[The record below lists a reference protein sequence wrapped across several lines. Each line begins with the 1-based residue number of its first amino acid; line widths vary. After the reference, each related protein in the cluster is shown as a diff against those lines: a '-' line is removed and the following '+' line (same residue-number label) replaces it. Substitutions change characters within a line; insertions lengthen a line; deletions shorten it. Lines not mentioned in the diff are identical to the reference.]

1 MVPGAGRGFGEA
13 GVPLVA
19 HPDVGVLADRE
30 HCRGLGLGDK
40 VVRGV
45 LVERVAR
52 NAADIAEVLP
62 GAGLKMPENSTLSLT
77 FSRRV
82 LHQHPP
88 GFCERD
94 TWGRGVVGVSLSLT
108 IAYL

>member
-77 FSRRV
+77 F
-82 LHQHPP
+82 
-88 GFCERD
+88 
-94 TWGRGVVGVSLSLT
+94 LSSTAAPAPARFL
-108 IAYL
+108 